1 MDAELRRFEG
11 DWDAFEVGGVEGY
24 CRFIIDGNRLEFMGA
39 QSWFVSRLLMDEDRE
54 SGRFMLL
61 IEDSP
66 LKQDNGK
73 SLPCVYR
80 FEVDELT
87 IVLGG
92 PDYMDYPRYF
102 DKPEGCRL
110 FRLNK

>member
-1 MDAELRRFEG
+1 MDTELRRFEG
-11 DWDAFEVGGVEGY
+11 DWDAFEVGGVEGH

-39 QSWFVSRLLMDEDRE
+39 QSWFVSRLRMDEIPG
-54 SGRFMLL
+54 SGRLKLL

-73 SLPCVYR
+73 SLLCIYR
-80 FEVDELT
+80 FEGDELT
-87 IVLGG
+87 IILGG
-92 PDYMDYPRYF
+92 PDDMEYPQYYG
-102 DKPEGCRL
+102 KVEGCRL